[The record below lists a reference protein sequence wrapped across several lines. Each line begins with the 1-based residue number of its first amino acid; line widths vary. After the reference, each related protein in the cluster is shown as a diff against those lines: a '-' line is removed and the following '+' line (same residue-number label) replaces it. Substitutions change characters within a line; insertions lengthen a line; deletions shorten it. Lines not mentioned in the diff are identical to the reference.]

1 MSMKY
6 KLLNGIDNATYAL
19 VFEPGDEVMEILKTW
34 ANEHSLKAARFT
46 AIGAFSGVELGY
58 FDYSMKDYKHILV
71 NEQVEVLSLLG
82 DVALYGDDSKVH
94 AHVVV
99 GRADGTTMGG
109 HLLKA
114 TVHPTLELILEETPG
129 YLQRRIDPETGLALI
144 DISEGQN
151 SNNV

>member
-1 MSMKY
+1 MRY

-19 VFEPGDEVMEILKTW
+19 VFDPGDEVMERLKVF

-46 AIGAFSGVELGY
+46 AIGAFSRVELGY
-58 FDYSMKDYKHILV
+58 FDYSIKDYKHIPV
-71 NEQVEVLSLLG
+71 NEQVEVLSLIG

-99 GRADGTTMGG
+99 GRSDGTTMGG

-114 TVHPTLELILEETPG
+114 IVHPTLELILEETPG
-129 YLQRRIDPETGLALI
+129 YLQRRMDEETGLALI
-144 DISEGQN
+144 DISEGRKG
-151 SNNV
+151 